1 MFGPLTGAQRQA
13 RYRKRRKAD
22 PHKEVADAL
31 SAFCDAIEVVT
42 PEQVTE
48 ALSDLEL
55 LGSAPHLP
63 GASGCLQCSNWD
75 SAGTRRAAVPHKC
88 LILQHGLDR
97 ERPTQEP

>member
-22 PHKEVADAL
+22 PHKAVADAL

-48 ALSDLEL
+48 ALDELEL
-55 LGSAPHLP
+55 LGVCGDAELAI
-63 GASGCLQCSNWD
+63 GWLKEFLD
-75 SAGTRRAAVPHKC
+75 RRA
-88 LILQHGLDR
+88 
-97 ERPTQEP
+97 